1 MDMSVPFYVEFAVEA
16 GYAVGAAD
24 DDNAVAMLRCHLEQ
38 HYDTLQRRLAKRVGC
53 ADLASECL
61 HDAWLRLGERVLP
74 RVIRDPGAFVYRVAC
89 NAALD
94 RLRGERRTVSLAD
107 MGDVADLGDELDLP
121 DPQPGPDRIIDGR
134 WRLALLEQ
142 ALDTLPF
149 RHRCVLFD
157 LYAAGESRAQVAR
170 TYGLSLGTLD
180 TLVRQARERYID
192 VMAAPKPRTHR
203 HRALAA

>member
-1 MDMSVPFYVEFAVEA
+1 MDMNVPFYVEFAVEA

-24 DDNAVAMLRCHLEQ
+24 GDNAVAMLRCHLEQ
-38 HYDTLQRRLAKRVGC
+38 HYGTLQRRLAKRLGC

-74 RVIRDPGAFVYRVAC
+74 RVIQDPGAFVYRVAC

-94 RLRGERRTVSLAD
+94 RLRGERHTVSL
-107 MGDVADLGDELDLP
+107 ADLGDELELP

-134 WRLALLEQ
+134 SMLALLEQ
-142 ALDTLPF
+142 AMDTLPF

-157 LYAAGESRAQVAR
+157 LYAAGESRARVAQ
-170 TYGLSLGTLD
+170 TYGLSLRTLD

-192 VMAAPKPRTHR
+192 VMATPKPRARR